1 MKKLLFVLTALAMA
15 MPATATSRAIDG
27 GQMVNDPYF
36 GWSRVETVRFCLDEA
51 GADNVANLMTDAD
64 LELYEACMVEHT

>member
-1 MKKLLFVLTALAMA
+1 MKNVLALLSTLALA

-64 LELYEACMVEHT
+64 LEGYEACMVEHT